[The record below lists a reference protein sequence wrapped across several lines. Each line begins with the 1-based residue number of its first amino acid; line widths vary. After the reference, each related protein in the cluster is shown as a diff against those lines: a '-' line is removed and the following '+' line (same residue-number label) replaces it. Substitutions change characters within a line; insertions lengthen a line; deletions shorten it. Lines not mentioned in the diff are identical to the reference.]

1 MAPTDRAPVIYPLA
15 GKRIWVA
22 GHRGMVGSAVAR
34 RLAREGCELLIA
46 THDELDLTRQ
56 EAVENWL
63 AKKRPQAVVM
73 AAARVGGIL
82 ANATYPAQFLYDNLA
97 IETNVLHAAWK
108 SGVEKLLFL
117 GSSCIYPRLAPQ
129 PMSEDAL
136 LTGPL
141 EPTNEWYA
149 VAKIA
154 GIKMV
159 QAYRQQYGADFIAA
173 MPTNLYGPGDNYNL
187 ETSHAVA
194 ALIAKIHRAVKTGA
208 DEVEIWGTGKPR
220 REFLSV
226 EDCADALVFLL
237 TRYSGKDFLNIGTG
251 IDHSIR
257 ELAEM
262 LAAIAGFK
270 GRFRH
275 DETKPDGM
283 PRKVM
288 NVSRLAALG
297 WRATTDVKTGLAQAY
312 AWYAAQTAPRS

>member
-1 MAPTDRAPVIYPLA
+1 MAPADSL
-15 GKRIWVA
+15 A

-34 RLAREGCELLIA
+34 RLAREGCELLTA

-56 EAVENWL
+56 EAVEGWL

-97 IETNVLHAAWK
+97 METNVLHAAWK
-108 SGVEKLLFL
+108 TGVEKLLFL

-194 ALIAKIHRAVKTGA
+194 ALIAKIHQAVKTGA
-208 DEVEIWGTGKPR
+208 DEVEIWGTGTPR

-237 TRYSGKDFLNIGTG
+237 MRYSGKDFLNIGTG

-275 DETKPDGM
+275 DEAKPDGM

-297 WRATTDVKTGLAQAY
+297 WRATTDLQTGLAQAY
-312 AWYAAQTAPRS
+312 AWYAAQTAPRA